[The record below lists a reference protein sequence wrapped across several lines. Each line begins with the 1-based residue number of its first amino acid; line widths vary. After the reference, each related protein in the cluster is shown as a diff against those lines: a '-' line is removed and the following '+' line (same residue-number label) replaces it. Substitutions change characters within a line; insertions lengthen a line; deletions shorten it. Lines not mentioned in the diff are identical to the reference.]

1 MKTSEIYWLAQCAV
15 LDSQLAVKTKLEI
28 VRELIE
34 KEDVALYCEKKEE
47 EKEKQN
53 ETV

>member
-15 LDSQLAVKTKLEI
+15 LDSQLTVKTKLEI

-34 KEDVALYCEKKEE
+34 KEDVALYCENKE

-53 ETV
+53 EAV